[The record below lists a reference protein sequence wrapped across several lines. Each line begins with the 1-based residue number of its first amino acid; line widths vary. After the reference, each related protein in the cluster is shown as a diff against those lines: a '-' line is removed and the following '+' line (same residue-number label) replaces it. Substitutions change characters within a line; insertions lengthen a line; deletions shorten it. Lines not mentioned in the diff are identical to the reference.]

1 MAQEAA
7 LSRLYAGIHYRSDN
21 ETGLQVGQHLA
32 ALALQLDRSGPR

>member
-21 ETGLQVGQHLA
+21 EVGLQVGQRLA
-32 ALALQLDRSGPR
+32 ALAVQLDRSASR